1 MLQSLLRTVGADW
14 WSQGPPV
21 TDGCFGVCAGSRKKV
36 GGPQDATQTFHYVIT
51 RKPKGYILQI
61 FILHRTPTKVQI
73 YCSLQPNSILL
84 AVTQDSIISEHVK
97 VVLCAVHTSH
107 GTYNEIL
114 QTRGHTQMHYQ
125 LGQ

>member
-1 MLQSLLRTVGADW
+1 MILVSVPKSAI
-14 WSQGPPV
+14 
-21 TDGCFGVCAGSRKKV
+21 FGYLN
-36 GGPQDATQTFHYVIT
+36 PIMATNFHYVIT

-61 FILHRTPTKVQI
+61 FILHRTPTKVHI